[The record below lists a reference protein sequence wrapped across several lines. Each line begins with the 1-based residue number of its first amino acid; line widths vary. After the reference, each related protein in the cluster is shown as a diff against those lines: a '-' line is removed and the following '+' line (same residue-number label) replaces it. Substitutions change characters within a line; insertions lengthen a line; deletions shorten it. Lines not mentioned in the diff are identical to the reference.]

1 MKLKSTKSIVG
12 LIKKAKGQQS
22 KRRSKKGGDDTGA
35 EDLAELMRLQREAV
49 QLEME
54 NAEGLIQKTQAAM
67 KGLRKA
73 GELEKEF
80 KTAKSGVQS
89 RYGNIAKAFGL
100 TDAKGAKMLD
110 QLFGKKVDDAELKKM
125 REKFKIG
132 EKEEKSKAAKTKKT
146 EESVARSKRRD
157 EQLANI
163 EDLSNKIFSILG
175 GMKASVDGIANKL
188 RASPARETPKSSNQ
202 MRKLEKQSG
211 LKYSKETNRYRDIKS
226 GKFVG
231 AETARQRM
239 NLATKV
245 ATPAA
250 AATGG
255 LASKVIA
262 DTPKKDNSLQNL
274 EDKVDKVAKDTKD
287 TKKKVEEILDMFSLK
302 KFYAL
307 IGGAVGFAFPL
318 LKRAVEWIGDLAQS
332 GWEWVKDVASKV
344 GDWLSETL
352 LKLEFTIPGVEV
364 FGRKLWDSIHVQPFS
379 FLKKKETVK
388 GAEGAGEA
396 PAPTPAAPAPTPAA
410 PAPAP
415 AGGGGAPAPAPL
427 PAGKP
432 SGGRGGARKP
442 AAPTPSPEPAPT
454 EKPAEPPQIPSAPP
468 PAAPEKTATPQ
479 GGNMPGAAPPE
490 KKKDSSGYKQMVMDA
505 AKSMGITGAHLAQF
519 MAQVDHE
526 SGGFKRLEENLSYS
540 AKRLMAVFP
549 KYYKDPA
556 LAEAEQKNA
565 QAIANRVYANRMGN
579 GPPESGEG
587 YKYRGRGFI
596 QLTGK
601 SNYDRFGKIVGMD
614 LVGNPDGAA
623 DPSTA
628 ANLAAAYYK
637 KGVIDAGIAPDD
649 TKSATRAINGG
660 TNGLADRSNLFAMY
674 QKQSAPTAGGG
685 EGGPVYAAAGGVAIG
700 PTSGYGATLHG
711 KEAIIPLNA
720 QTHASKQAVAAVS
733 KAVSGEDMKNQT
745 ADNKSAGN
753 APSVVPVPIG
763 GGGSGGGKSA
773 QQQKPDNSMKASVR
787 HQDSAFARA
796 LAQDFVHPSAF
807 SSVSPV

>member
-54 NAEGLIQKTQAAM
+54 NAEGLIQKSMAAV
-67 KGLRKA
+67 KGLQKA
-73 GELEKEF
+73 RDIQEEY

-163 EDLSNKIFSILG
+163 EDLSNKIFNILG
-175 GMKASVDGIANKL
+175 GMKASVDGVANKL

-202 MRKLEKQSG
+202 MRKLEKQAG
-211 LKYSKETNRYRDIKS
+211 LKYSKEKNRYRDIKS

-245 ATPAA
+245 ATPVA

-287 TKKKVEEILDMFSLK
+287 TKKQVEEILDMFSLK

-318 LKRAVEWIGDLAQS
+318 LKRAVEWIGNLAQS
-332 GWEWVKDVASKV
+332 GWAWVKDVASKV

-379 FLKKKETVK
+379 FLKKKETAK
-388 GAEGAGEA
+388 GAPPTEGEKKTPTPAAAPSA
-396 PAPTPAAPAPTPAA
+396 PAPAGGAPAPAAPKPAAPAPTPAA
-410 PAPAP
+410 
-415 AGGGGAPAPAPL
+415 APL
-427 PAGKP
+427 PEGKP
-432 SGGRGGARKP
+432 SGGRGGARN
-442 AAPTPSPEPAPT
+442 
-454 EKPAEPPQIPSAPP
+454 PQ
-468 PAAPEKTATPQ
+468 TATPQ
-479 GGNMPGAAPPE
+479 GGNMPGAAPPPA
-490 KKKDSSGYKQMVMDA
+490 KPAGGGGDS
-505 AKSMGITGAHLAQF
+505 L
-519 MAQVDHE
+519 
-526 SGGFKRLEENLSYS
+526 
-540 AKRLMAVFP
+540 
-549 KYYKDPA
+549 A
-556 LAEAEQKNA
+556 LAADFITKEEGLPKGGKA
-565 QAIANRVYANRMGN
+565 YWD
-579 GPPESGEG
+579 PPGQNNLVAVG
-587 YKYRGRGFI
+587 YGHQIKDEEYNQGFI
-596 QLTGK
+596 QAGGEKIPLAGTRGIDTVLSKEQAKALLAIDLKKYEERAAKPLGDAWSKLNANQKASLISYAYNTGSTRSLVK
-601 SNYDRFGKIVGMD
+601 VGLKD
-614 LVGNPDGAA
+614 
-623 DPSTA
+623 
-628 ANLAAAYYK
+628 AAAAGDVAGGANIISE
-637 KGVIDAGIAPDD
+637 KGI
-649 TKSATRAINGG
+649 K
-660 TNGLADRSNLFAMY
+660 
-674 QKQSAPTAGGG
+674 TAGGQLHAG
-685 EGGPVYAAAGGVAIG
+685 LAERRKREGSMYASTTMMAEAGGLAIG
-700 PTSGYGATLHG
+700 PKSGYGATLHG